1 MDSSKFGHVSFVKT
15 MQMKEG
21 DILVTD
27 QDLPEEWRAFLAERS
42 VRLVVPEENR

>member
-1 MDSSKFGHVSFVKT
+1 

-27 QDLPEEWRAFLAERS
+27 RDLTEEWKAFLVERG
-42 VRLVVPEENR
+42 VRLVVPEE